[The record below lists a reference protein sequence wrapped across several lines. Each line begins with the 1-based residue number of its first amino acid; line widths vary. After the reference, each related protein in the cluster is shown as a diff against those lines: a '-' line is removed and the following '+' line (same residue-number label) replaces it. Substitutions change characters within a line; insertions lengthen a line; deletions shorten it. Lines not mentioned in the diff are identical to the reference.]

1 MEQSKRYI
9 YIRCSTEHQDYM
21 QQLHTIHEH
30 FASVGIS
37 QDAISAIYSEKASG
51 TVKHTERKLSLLLDT
66 CKRGDYIYISELSRL
81 GRSMSDLFAIVAKA
95 SDVGK
100 DEAERIDV
108 EKERKLGRKLLDHE
122 KEKYGVTIIQC
133 KDGSAIENN
142 SISGKALL
150 FALGLAAEI
159 EVANIRQR
167 TRSSI
172 DAIRAK
178 IARGEEHI
186 SKSGNVCT
194 HLGREKGCDTSK
206 ATTASVISKQARAEN
221 WRRNSVG
228 YNAVIRWIREGRDT
242 DFILHEFN
250 ANHASN
256 PKDYSTPK
264 GCELTENTLKQW
276 RREIKNMILI

>member
-1 MEQSKRYI
+1 MEHHKRYI

-21 QQLHTIHEH
+21 QQLHTIHEYL
-30 FASVGIS
+30 SRVGIN
-37 QDAISAIYSEKASG
+37 QDAITAICGEKVSG
-51 TVKHTERKLSLLLDT
+51 TVKHTDRKLASLIET
-66 CKRGDYIYISELSRL
+66 CKESDYIYVSELSRL
-81 GRSMSDLFAIVAKA
+81 GRSMSDLFAIVTNA
-95 SDVGK
+95 S
-100 DEAERIDV
+100 ER
-108 EKERKLGRKLLDHE
+108 
-122 KEKYGVTIIQC
+122 GVTIIQC

-194 HLGREKGCDTSK
+194 HLGRDKGCDTSK

-242 DFILHEFN
+242 EFILHEFN